1 MIQTNT
7 IEKQLDMLKDDPRFD
22 EELTDLELDGIN
34 IVSGDQLVTDF
45 KDLVQGISTVETESL
60 DAFKARMNY
69 DAHTIYIWSE
79 SVEDAINVN
88 DLTVDTLD
96 YAGISKDLYHE
107 LNHLISQH

>member
-7 IEKQLDMLKDDPRFD
+7 LEKQLAMLKGDPRFD
-22 EELTDLELDGIN
+22 EEVTDLELDGIN

-45 KDLVQGISTVETESL
+45 KDLVQDISNRETESL
-60 DAFKARMNY
+60 DAFKAQMDY
-69 DAHTIYIWSE
+69 DAHNIYIWSE

-96 YAGISKDLYHE
+96 HAGISKAFYHE
-107 LNHLISQH
+107 LKRIVSRN